1 MGRVEVIEKDKIV
14 TIDFIIN
21 PECIVHKAEKSL
33 CIQSINFVS
42 NQTKL

>member
-21 PECIVHKAEKSL
+21 PECIVHKVDKSL
-33 CIQSINFVS
+33 FIQTINFVS

>member
-21 PECIVHKAEKSL
+21 PECIIHKAEKSL
-33 CIQSINFVS
+33 FIQSINFVS